1 MRNYKAL
8 KAAGKSSVKK
18 QEASDA
24 VYNDD
29 GSIKTKRVFAEFQ
42 VVTKSYDPNTGE
54 AQDDF
59 VKGYQLS
66 EVKRE
71 IDRCK
76 EEVTKIE
83 ANQAE
88 WEQIETDFKAL

>member
-1 MRNYKAL
+1 M
-8 KAAGKSSVKK
+8 K
-18 QEASDA
+18 QHILCLI
-24 VYNDD
+24 YYDD
-29 GSIKTKRVFAEFQ
+29 GSIKTEEGREELQSVK
-42 VVTKSYDPNTGE
+42 KSYNPDTGE
-54 AQDDF
+54 SQDDY
-59 VKGYQLS
+59 VRVHHLS
-66 EVKRE
+66 ELGRE